1 MLEKSIKFFVMLMEY
16 TKEYSIKLMFT
27 FTSPWNNIFGKGL
40 QLGAMCTTQVEEL
53 ESLYF

>member
-1 MLEKSIKFFVMLMEY
+1 MEY